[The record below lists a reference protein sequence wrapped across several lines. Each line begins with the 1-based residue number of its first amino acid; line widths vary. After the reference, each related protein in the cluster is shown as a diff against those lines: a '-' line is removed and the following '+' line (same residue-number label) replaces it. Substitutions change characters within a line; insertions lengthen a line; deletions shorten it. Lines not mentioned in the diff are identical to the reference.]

1 MAAPHDE
8 CVCEALDAL
17 IKVGIGGHEQGAPV
31 PWAVA
36 WEALCA
42 SKSGEGG
49 DDGAASAACL
59 KKVVE
64 HDEGGVHGPGSG
76 ARVRQLGGMS
86 FVCAHYT
93 GVAAAALENELA
105 KVLQTLDEVR
115 PGVARGRTAA
125 ELDAEYDAYIEALH
139 QYNEMRDVAV
149 ELLGKLAVM
158 EGVRVTELY
167 ERYELDVTD

>member
-1 MAAPHDE
+1 MA
-8 CVCEALDAL
+8 
-17 IKVGIGGHEQGAPV
+17 
-31 PWAVA
+31 
-36 WEALCA
+36 
-42 SKSGEGG
+42 
-49 DDGAASAACL
+49 
-59 KKVVE
+59 
-64 HDEGGVHGPGSG
+64 
-76 ARVRQLGGMS
+76 
-86 FVCAHYT
+86 

-139 QYNEMRDVAV
+139 RYNEMRDVAV